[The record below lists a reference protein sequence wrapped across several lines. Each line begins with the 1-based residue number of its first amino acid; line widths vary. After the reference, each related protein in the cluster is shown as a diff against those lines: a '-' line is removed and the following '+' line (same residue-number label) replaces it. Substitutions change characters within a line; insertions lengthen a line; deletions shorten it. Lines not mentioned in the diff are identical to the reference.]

1 MRIRVYLFIGK
12 IYIKKTVL
20 KSWKNEKGIDMAKE
34 NITTILFDL
43 GGVVFELGGIQTV
56 CDWSRER
63 LSSEHLLQR
72 WLESPAVRA
81 FESGRI
87 EYPQF
92 REQLKVE
99 LGLAVED
106 DEYDRTFTAW
116 IRGIYPGAAELLG
129 ELNQKYTVACF
140 SNTNV
145 VHWEI
150 LMTDYNLPACFEKRF
165 ASFEMGLVKPDK
177 EAFLYVLDALGQPP
191 ETVVFLDDS
200 PANVSAA
207 SDCGLNAVCVKGID
221 GARQVLS
228 KMGLI

>member
-1 MRIRVYLFIGK
+1 LE
-12 IYIKKTVL
+12 
-20 KSWKNEKGIDMAKE
+20 SWKNEKGTDMVTE

-43 GGVVFELGGIQTV
+43 GGVIFELGGIQTV

-63 LSSEHLLQR
+63 LLPEQLLQR
-72 WLESPAVRA
+72 WLESPAVRR

-87 EYPQF
+87 AYPQF
-92 REQLKVE
+92 RKQLKAE
-99 LGLAVED
+99 LGLAVND
-106 DEYDRTFTAW
+106 DEYDRTFTGW
-116 IRGIYPGAAELLG
+116 IRGIYPGAEDLLDQ
-129 ELNQKYTVACF
+129 LRKKYTVACF
-140 SNTNV
+140 SNTNA

-177 EAFLYVLDALGQPP
+177 AAFLHVLEALGQPP

-207 SDCGLNAVCVKGID
+207 SGCAMPAVCVKGIEE
-221 GARQVLS
+221 ARQALS
-228 KMGLI
+228 QMGLI